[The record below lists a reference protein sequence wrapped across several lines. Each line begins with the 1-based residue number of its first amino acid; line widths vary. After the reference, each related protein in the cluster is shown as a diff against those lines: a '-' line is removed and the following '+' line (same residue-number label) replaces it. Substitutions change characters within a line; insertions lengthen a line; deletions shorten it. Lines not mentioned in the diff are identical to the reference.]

1 MTKKEKKPRKKIVT
15 SQMEKFTKLTKST
28 YAVIIVGM
36 FLFVILCVTMGF
48 MISVSK
54 TKNRTES
61 YFNQYSLAIKTQ
73 ISEAQTY
80 AVTGTITHYDN
91 YIRETTQTK
100 SREKA
105 KANLEE
111 CNIPDEELSRLDTI
125 DGLVEDLKIL
135 EMEAID
141 LVQSKAKD
149 KEGAI
154 AIVHGDKYLGNV
166 ERINSLI
173 NKCIDNTMGG
183 LEAKNT
189 TATTLVVISGAL
201 FMAMFFYILRNN
213 MYILKFSK
221 KELLEPIINVSKEV
235 IALSEGNLSRDIALE
250 HDESE
255 VGEMVGAI
263 ISMKENFSNMI
274 HEISSSLDKMAKGNY
289 KIEIA
294 QNYVG
299 EFVEIKDSLEKIV
312 KETTSTLST
321 IRNVAEE
328 ISCGA
333 DQLAKASEDLAEGSC
348 VQHEKITAV
357 ANLVKDLNNAMQ
369 DHVAEADLAV
379 ILSTKAANTLT
390 ESNKKMESLKEAISN
405 IEMCSSQIS
414 TIISTIQDIADETNL
429 LSLNASIEAARAG
442 EAGRG
447 FAVVAEQVK
456 KLADESSKAAGET
469 TKLIDATV
477 QAVNKGILIA
487 DEAITNMDEVY
498 EDTKTSTLKMQEMAS
513 KLKEESENI
522 NDIHANIDEAAMVVD
537 DNSATSE
544 ETAAVSEQQAA
555 QVTTMVNML
564 EVFSF

>member
-1 MTKKEKKPRKKIVT
+1 MKIVT

-183 LEAKNT
+183 LEAKST

-235 IALSEGNLSRDIALE
+235 IALSEGNLSRDITLD

-263 ISMKENFSNMI
+263 ISMRENFSNMI

-390 ESNKKMESLKEAISN
+390 ESNKKMELLKEAISN

-487 DEAITNMDEVY
+487 DEAITNMDEVCD
-498 EDTKTSTLKMQEMAS
+498 DTKTSTLKMQEMAS